1 MAPPASAR
9 PGDTTATCACS
20 CGQLCG
26 GVPSPTPSLPGGP
39 ASRPWRAAKPQVLR
53 SGALQNYVSLQTRGV
68 PLKQQALVMAHL
80 GIRADNPSREPVE
93 GKLRQKVTAL
103 LGSSCQ
109 RHEAPLLIGFPR
121 AGLLLRFLFTAGL
134 GGTRAVGGESQIP
147 HLRAVWFFHIARQCG
162 ASVAEGRRDTGRGSQ
177 AGRWG
182 PELAPPYPHPHPE
195 GTLVVA
201 RWTESSVDE
210 PATVQERPGVA
221 PSGESSG
228 VSRWLS
234 CNTPSVAPD
243 PLSPVFTPLPP
254 RALTCGPC
262 GRGSHLLPCGQA
274 PPAGAPRAAGGE
286 RGVSTPACYVYQIRL
301 VSPC

>member
-1 MAPPASAR
+1 MPKAR
-9 PGDTTATCACS
+9 
-20 CGQLCG
+20 
-26 GVPSPTPSLPGGP
+26 GP
-39 ASRPWRAAKPQVLR
+39 ASYWFPAGRFIIALPLYCWSQWNQGSLRGESDSPPPCCVVLPHRAAVR
-53 SGALQNYVSLQTRGV
+53 S
-68 PLKQQALVMAHL
+68 L
-80 GIRADNPSREPVE
+80 GWQ
-93 GKLRQKVTAL
+93 G
-103 LGSSCQ
+103 
-109 RHEAPLLIGFPR
+109 
-121 AGLLLRFLFTAGL
+121 
-134 GGTRAVGGESQIP
+134 AVGTQDGAARRGGGDQS
-147 HLRAVWFFHIARQCG
+147 LR
-162 ASVAEGRRDTGRGSQ
+162 
-177 AGRWG
+177 
-182 PELAPPYPHPHPE
+182 PPTATPPTPPE

-234 CNTPSVAPD
+234 CSTPSVAPD

-262 GRGSHLLPCGQA
+262 GRGSHILPCGQA

-286 RGVSTPACYVYQIRL
+286 RGVSTLACYVYQIRL